1 MFPGTVAVATYRSRA
16 VLPVLNPRW
25 KDSNG
30 YDAALDKV
38 AHLFTK
44 NFSQYTASDTIV
56 QAGPKV

>member
-1 MFPGTVAVATYRSRA
+1 
-16 VLPVLNPRW
+16 VLPLPRDSHFFSLFPVLNPRW
-25 KDSNG
+25 KDAAG

-44 NFSQYTASDTIV
+44 NFSQYTASETIV